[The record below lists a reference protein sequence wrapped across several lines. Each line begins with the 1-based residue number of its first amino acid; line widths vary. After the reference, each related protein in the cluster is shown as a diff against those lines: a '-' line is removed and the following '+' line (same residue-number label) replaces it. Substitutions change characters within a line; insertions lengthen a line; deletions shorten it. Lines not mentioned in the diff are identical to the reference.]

1 MFGLI
6 FDVDGVLADT
16 EGPVAEATI
25 AMFEDLE
32 NPPFGHWGT
41 IVVWYS

>member
-1 MFGLI
+1 MAIGMANE
-6 FDVDGVLADT
+6 VPT
-16 EGPVAEATI
+16 TI